1 VNKYHLYRSTTPYF
15 YPGGTAYQEI
25 SNPGTGTLTFN
36 DAVLGNLADNYF
48 YALRAECTT
57 PSGTL
62 SAASDQVGKFEYELF
77 ETNGTDF
84 AWVGLVLE
92 VSPAI
97 TDTALLATHIQNNST
112 GSVTVNTISQ
122 WDAAS
127 QNYTSYYSSYPFT
140 AFPTI
145 LKNAYRVEVGL
156 PSTSVGSVIWAQVG
170 KLPEIT
176 DDTYTLYETTGTDY
190 TWVLQPLDMTGV
202 SSTKSLAN
210 HIVDN
215 SSGPV
220 GVLTIAQFDG
230 LSQNFASYDPR
241 YSFTSF
247 TTRFGYPYR
256 VEVNVNIG
264 NMVTW
269 P

>member
-92 VSPAI
+92 VSPALSN
-97 TDTALLATHIQNNST
+97 ASQLANHIQTNST
-112 GSVTVNTISQ
+112 GAVTVKTITRWNAS
-122 WDAAS
+122 S
-127 QNYTSYYSSYPFT
+127 QNSTTYNHLLGLSP
-140 AFPTI
+140 FPTL
-145 LKNAYRVEVGL
+145 LKNAYRVEVDL
-156 PSTSVGSVIWAQVG
+156 PSTSVGTVIWAQVG

-176 DDTYTLYETTGTDY
+176 DDTYTLHETTGTDY
-190 TWVLQPLDMTGV
+190 TWILQPLDMTSI
-202 SSTKSLAN
+202 SSAKSLAS

-220 GVLTIAQFDG
+220 GVLSIGRWNG
-230 LSQNFASYDPR
+230 LSQNF
-241 YSFTSF
+241 TSF
-247 TTRFGYPYR
+247 NSQLGTGNFATRFGYPYR

-264 NMVTW
+264 TTVTW